1 MDKLKLNIPYNVI
14 TNLRVDELVVIKDV
28 ERRLTVTLK
37 GVSLK
42 LQSNKE
48 TIIVS
53 SGWIN
58 KEILIPI
65 CLQNLDLDENFA
77 LIRCFTR
84 HEGMKW

>member
-1 MDKLKLNIPYNVI
+1 MDKLKLNITYNVI

-58 KEILIPI
+58 RKYL
-65 CLQNLDLDENFA
+65 NLSAFKISTSIKTL
-77 LIRCFTR
+77 L
-84 HEGMKW
+84 

>member
-1 MDKLKLNIPYNVI
+1 MI

-58 KEILIPI
+58 KEILKPI